1 MSPDQKEIAY
11 SLTYKEMLEIL
22 KIIDDSPCRELR
34 LELEGFKLEIIKGK
48 EPFHPAGGVS
58 PGPAFPAPPS
68 VSLLDAAKAREEQAA
83 KIEKKEDLRGVAGPG
98 IPSPSEV
105 PRVSGIEV
113 KSPLTGT
120 FYRAPAPGARPFV
133 EVGSS
138 LEAGEQVAI
147 VEVMKLMNSIKAP
160 VKGIVRQILAE
171 NDTIV
176 KMGQTLMVIEP
187 A

>member
-1 MSPDQKEIAY
+1 MLPDQKEIVY
-11 SLTYKEMLEIL
+11 SLTYKDMLEIL
-22 KIIDDSPCRELR
+22 KIVDESPCQELR

-48 EPFHPAGGVS
+48 ESPHPSGGEA
-58 PGPAFPAPPS
+58 PGPASLPPS
-68 VSLLDAAKAREEQAA
+68 PGAMKAREEPAA
-83 KIEKKEDLRGVAGPG
+83 KIEKKEDIEGAGLAAAGEVAK
-98 IPSPSEV
+98 
-105 PRVSGIEV
+105 VSGVEV
-113 KSPLTGT
+113 KSPLAGT

-138 LEAGEQVAI
+138 LEAGEQIAI

-176 KMGQTLMVIEP
+176 KMGQTLMIIEP